1 MITAKNKKEVNL
13 DAQTISLLQI
23 QADKEGREL
32 KDYMETVLT
41 EKANEFELTDEYKA
55 MMDKLLDKH
64 QQGKLDYISEDDFR
78 KLTARKW
85 NIICILRQVL

>member
-41 EKANEFELTDEYKA
+41 EKANELELTDEYKA
-55 MMDKLLDKH
+55 MMDELLDKH
-64 QQGKLDYISEDDFR
+64 QQGKLDYISEGDFR
-78 KLTARKW
+78 KLTARK
-85 NIICILRQVL
+85 